1 LQAGAALH
9 LEETGEEVNMDPAY
23 DIFKQSSGSKL
34 IFVERFRSLTQAEQH
49 VVRLGASST
58 ESYLIYDV
66 RQGTFLRSPAR

>member
-1 LQAGAALH
+1 
-9 LEETGEEVNMDPAY
+9 MDPAY